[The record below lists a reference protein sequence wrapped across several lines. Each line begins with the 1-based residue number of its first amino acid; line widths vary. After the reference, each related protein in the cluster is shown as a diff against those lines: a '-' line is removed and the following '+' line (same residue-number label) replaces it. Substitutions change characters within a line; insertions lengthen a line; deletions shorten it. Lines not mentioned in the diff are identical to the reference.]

1 MPLFSKDWLKSLNIW
16 QLLDA
21 KIAVSMRYRP
31 SPGAVAVP
39 VSINSSVVAF
49 WRAAREWDATM
60 RVRNR
65 WMPEEGPR
73 ARVENRSRKQ
83 FEDWGIP
90 ESALAGISRC
100 GRIEILLEAYR
111 PDTEPICV
119 PQAEAV
125 KEPDWS
131 KGALDRVWAMAAVS
145 EVRRMPWESLL
156 VMAARKYQNHERL
169 LVYRRIAG
177 LEAHKAEF
185 VTEGSE
191 ALFVETA
198 PGALWNVYDFDF
210 EERAVKAY
218 LKGFHVERKR
228 NLSLVELKAYIAENE
243 FAVIHVS
250 GLDGVQGFQI
260 LQEQVENEDGA
271 STTLAPASSTAAPAA
286 DATATK
292 TAAKSTPGIYFRDE
306 NAQPTIESPEK
317 VAEALCA
324 GKKKPLL
331 VTFNVYNSSAQ
342 LAAQTVRQGAAAAV
356 GFQDY
361 IDDTVADIFF
371 ANLFR
376 AWSEEPGKALLDAFE
391 VAVTELNPYIERVRG
406 SGVTLWTSEN
416 LLEDRK
422 AICLPALPVEPA
434 GKGMPKAPEVELE
447 FDIEP
452 YRSLNYSVLHNG
464 KKKMFETFKI
474 FKFGGGE
481 KTDVRVEVVLN
492 VAGHNFTFRQSY
504 QMKHHI
510 LDLTDGIAIGLT
522 SALSRSLRES
532 VRTTIFVRVTIGPD
546 DERHCETFDVSL
558 LAVDEWI
565 DDTQS
570 GIFLPSFVLPRDP
583 VIAEVIARAQGYL
596 MAIADDAAQ
605 GFDGYQSCETA
616 EDPADALEPQ
626 TRAIWYALQHD
637 YAVKYINPPPTF
649 TESSQRLRTPSEIL
663 KGGRGTCIDLALL
676 LAACFE
682 AIGLYAV
689 VFLLSG
695 HAFAGYWTA
704 EEDQEKFKTT
714 KRDPTAELDDKTFVN
729 KFEQDPQALAAEN
742 VLAPVEWKYDAQR
755 LKEIREAVAEGRL
768 VAIEATYLTNSGSF
782 SSACTEGATNL
793 DIAEEFD
800 SMLDIKMARDKD
812 VTPLPLAMAAMEGD

>member
-1 MPLFSKDWLKSLNIW
+1 MPAFSNTLLNVALNVLG
-16 QLLDA
+16 QVLSNA
-21 KIAVSMRYRP
+21 RMAVSLRYRP
-31 SPGAVAVP
+31 RPGADPAHIDIDSP
-39 VSINSSVVAF
+39 VIAF

-65 WMPEEGPR
+65 WMSEEGPR
-73 ARVENRSRKQ
+73 ARVANRSRKQ
-83 FEDWGIP
+83 FENWGIG
-90 ESALAGISRC
+90 ESSLAELARC
-100 GRIEILLEAYR
+100 ERIEVLSDAAQLSTSQPGVSAAGVLLHAAK
-111 PDTEPICV
+111 
-119 PQAEAV
+119 Q
-125 KEPDWS
+125 S
-131 KGALDRVWAMAAVS
+131 LDRFTAMAAAS

-156 VMAARKYQNHERL
+156 VMAARKYQNHEKL
-169 LVYRRIAG
+169 LIYRRIAG
-177 LEAHKAEF
+177 LEGHKANF
-185 VTEGSE
+185 VSHGSK

-198 PGALWNVYDFDF
+198 PGPLWNVYDFDF
-210 EERAVKAY
+210 EERAMKTY
-218 LKGFHVERKR
+218 LKGVTVERKQ
-228 NLSLVELKAYIAENE
+228 NLSLQELRQYVADNK

-260 LQEQVENEDGA
+260 LEDQTQDENGEAPPA
-271 STTLAPASSTAAPAA
+271 SVSSTESPAPEAPATKQPARPM
-286 DATATK
+286 
-292 TAAKSTPGIYFRDE
+292 PGIYFRDE
-306 NAQPTIESPEK
+306 KGQPKVESPDE
-317 VAEALCA
+317 VADALCA

-342 LAAQTVRQGAAAAV
+342 LAAQTVKQGAAAAI

-376 AWSEEPGKALLDAFE
+376 AWSDKPGTPLLDAFAL
-391 VAVTELNPYIERVRG
+391 AVRELDDYIDRVRG
-406 SGVTLWTSEN
+406 SGVTLWTSEP
-416 LLEDRK
+416 LLEDPH
-422 AICLPALPVEPA
+422 AICLPPQPVKKSRKS
-434 GKGMPKAPEVELE
+434 KGAPPRVALE

-452 YRSLNYSVLHNG
+452 YPSLNYSVLHNG
-464 KKKMFETFKI
+464 KKKMFERFKI

-504 QMKHHI
+504 EMKHHI
-510 LDLTDGIAIGLT
+510 LDLTDRIAIGLT

-532 VRTTIFVRVTIGPD
+532 VRTTIFVRVTIGPN
-546 DERHCETFDVSL
+546 DERYCETFDVSL

-565 DDTQS
+565 DDNQS

-583 VIAEVIARAQGYL
+583 VISEVIAKAQGYL

-605 GFDGYQSCETA
+605 GFDGYQSCEPD

-649 TESSQRLRTPSEIL
+649 TEFSQRLRTPSEIL

-682 AIGLYAV
+682 AIGLYPV
-689 VFLLSG
+689 VFLLAG

-704 EEDQEKFKTT
+704 EEDQEKFQTT
-714 KRDPTAELDDKTFVN
+714 KRDPAAEFDDATFVT
-729 KFEQDPQALAAEN
+729 KFEEDPQALAAEN
-742 VLAPVEWKYDAQR
+742 VLAPVEWKYDSQR
-755 LKEIREAVAEGRL
+755 LEEIRAAVGEGRL

-782 SSACTEGATNL
+782 SSACEIGESNL
-793 DIAEEFD
+793 DSAEEFD
-800 SMLDIKMARDKD
+800 SMLDIKLARDKD
-812 VTPLPLAMAAMEGD
+812 VTPLPIAVAAGA